1 MQERHAAASA
11 DLRLRRQTMTEQKLI
26 DAVLDQIAEDV
37 SNKDFTAIEEMFMQ
51 LLEKRFEPRKILK
64 SYLPEMNNSAA
75 KNVSAAAPVRHLAI
89 GIDECGTDICIE
101 IGKLVDIDSLRR
113 KYPECSFN
121 VIKTEDI
128 DHWHESHHD
137 NDYNPQEEY

>member
-64 SYLPEMNNSAA
+64 SYLPEMNNSAF
-75 KNVSAAAPVRHLAI
+75 VDLRSRRPTMTEVRHLAI
-89 GIDECGTDICIE
+89 GIDECGTEICIE
-101 IGKLVDIDSLRR
+101 IGQLVDIDSLRR

-128 DHWHESHHD
+128 DHWHD
-137 NDYNPQEEY
+137 MNTGDQDDY